1 MSELPLRAQLAS
13 VLGRSAA
20 SLSRA
25 TGRGDGS
32 VIGGRVALKVE
43 PDLLAKLARGRRLA
57 LVSATNGKT
66 TTTRLISH
74 ALREFGDVATNE
86 HGANMPTGHITAL
99 SNNQSAVNGVLEV
112 DEKYLPQVLLATQP
126 AFVVLM
132 NLSRDQMDRA
142 SEINLLAKKWRIAL
156 GKSNA
161 HVIANADDPLV
172 AWAGLGAPNATWVS
186 AGQRWK
192 EDSWCCPECGGHLKR
207 DVDPHW
213 ACPECGLARPAT
225 TWAVDNA
232 TDSLL
237 TPEGQSIRLRLNLP
251 GDANRSNA
259 AIAAATAAGYGIHPE
274 RTVERLREITSVA
287 GRYTSVVTMGVE
299 VRLLLSKNPA
309 GWLESF
315 AVLDPPHTPVIL
327 SVNAQVPDGK
337 DTSWLWDVDYTVLRG
352 RRVFV
357 MGERRTD
364 LALRLETDGVR
375 FEVADRVDEVLG
387 RIKAD
392 QPDITK
398 VDLIAN
404 YTAFQQIRTAYGRVQ

>member
-142 SEINLLAKKWRIAL
+142 SEINLLAKKWRLAL

-232 TDSLL
+232 SDSLL
-237 TPEGQSIRLRLNLP
+237 TPEGQSIKLRLNLP